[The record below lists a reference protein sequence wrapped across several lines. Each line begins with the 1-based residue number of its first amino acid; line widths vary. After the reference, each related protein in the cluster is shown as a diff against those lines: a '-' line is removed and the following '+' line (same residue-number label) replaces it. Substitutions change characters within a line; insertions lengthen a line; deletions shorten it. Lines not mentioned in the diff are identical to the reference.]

1 MTLAMLVPLVV
12 KGSIFLI
19 VFGTGLKAALEDVL
33 HLLRR
38 PGLALRSMLSMNIVM
53 PVVAGALASAFDLH
67 HAVKVALITLGV
79 SPVPPLLPRK
89 EVNAGGRGSYA
100 IALLV
105 MAGLTAIVFVPVQV
119 RLIGSFF
126 GTPAYMPPAAVAKI
140 VLVSVLVPLAA
151 GIIVRRLAPDLAER
165 IARPIGMVA
174 TILLVAAALLV
185 IFGAWRSAVSLVGNG
200 ILLASAAFV
209 VVGLAVGHLLG
220 GPEPEDRTV
229 LALSTA
235 TRHPGV
241 ALAIASVNVP
251 SERLVLAA
259 VLLYFVISTILSA
272 VYLAWRRRQRAAGEV
287 RST

>member
-126 GTPAYMPPAAVAKI
+126 GTPAYMPPP
-140 VLVSVLVPLAA
+140 PLAKT
-151 GIIVRRLAPDLAER
+151 VPAPGLW
-165 IARPIGMVA
+165 P
-174 TILLVAAALLV
+174 LPAALTL
-185 IFGAWRSAVSLVGNG
+185 
-200 ILLASAAFV
+200 
-209 VVGLAVGHLLG
+209 
-220 GPEPEDRTV
+220 PP
-229 LALSTA
+229 
-235 TRHPGV
+235 P
-241 ALAIASVNVP
+241 
-251 SERLVLAA
+251 
-259 VLLYFVISTILSA
+259 
-272 VYLAWRRRQRAAGEV
+272 
-287 RST
+287 